1 VPGRLTSQV
10 VAGAR
15 CVAARRV
22 PMMDEPLQ
30 IVEVVRQACL
40 EAALRA
46 YTYCMSRRN
55 LFGGKQLRER

>member
-1 VPGRLTSQV
+1 
-10 VAGAR
+10 
-15 CVAARRV
+15 
-22 PMMDEPLQ
+22 MMDEPLQ